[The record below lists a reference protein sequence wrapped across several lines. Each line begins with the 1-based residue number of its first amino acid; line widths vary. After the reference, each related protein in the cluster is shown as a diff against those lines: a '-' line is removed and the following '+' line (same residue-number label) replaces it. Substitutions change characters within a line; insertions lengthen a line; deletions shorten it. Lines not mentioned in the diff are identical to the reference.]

1 MKKKVLLFFATAM
14 LSVMGA
20 KADVIPSSYYSEPA
34 EGKFFIYNVSEGKF
48 LMTIGIS
55 ENYKNLQTRPQAV
68 TLTSNGDGSYKFSGN
83 KDCFIKVGH
92 YKGQWLWPSGTTT
105 DVLPWTFNVEGTK
118 TYKISATTT
127 STVSENGG
135 TKEAGTYYLINE
147 SNLGDKDDAANAG
160 VYALITPDN
169 YKTYLWDNEII
180 IPEEYYSAAPTEAGE
195 YYLYDMVNNKFL
207 NTSLRIL
214 GDTPS
219 AATFT
224 PSGENY
230 LISGSG
236 SGYLKIGVSGTQYLW
251 SDGNNTNTYWTLAKE
266 EGDSKNIFYIHTT
279 NFTETNGAV
288 KDKDMYLIGTNAS
301 STSFGF
307 SQWALITSANYT
319 AYLAAN
325 AAKANK
331 ATIAA
336 AYGDATS
343 FISNPTFDSSADG
356 WTGGARTNC
365 NTWRENGGYDYEST
379 SDNVTFSQTLSNMP
393 RGTYKL
399 VAAVRGD
406 NGTTATAQINGT
418 SGTTITNGAFD
429 TSRQQ
434 INLNGVQMPY
444 SNMGGFNTGTNALG
458 WQWATATYTLAA
470 DGDLTISFLMTGAKW
485 KGIDDVHLYYMNDGS
500 TTYAV
505 NYSDGINNS
514 SHIVTCDLQTNNPN
528 KVFTANSNIYTAT
541 SASTIMNNLR
551 VNTGWINKLV
561 LYDGYDFSI
570 PSGTRSVN
578 STLYRNIAAGSFATI
593 CCPFEITGGADG
605 TFYQPESLTSGT
617 LNFETVAGSKT
628 GGKAYLYKATNAV
641 TALTHTGDHWLAD
654 AITANGS
661 GVKMVGTYT
670 KIDAVTYDDY
680 VLSGTNLYKVNSTVT
695 LAPFRAYFEIP
706 AAEARINIAFDDN
719 QTTGISRI
727 ENSELRIQNSVYNL
741 NGQRVENATKGLYIV
756 NGKKVVLK

>member
-1 MKKKVLLFFATAM
+1 MKKKITLVMMALLA
-14 LSVMGA
+14 VMGV
-20 KADVIPSSYYSEPA
+20 KADVIPSSYYSTVG
-34 EGKFFIYNVSEGKF
+34 EGTFFIYNVTEGKF

-55 ENYKNLQTRPQAV
+55 ENYRDLQTRPQAV
-68 TLTSNGDGSYKFSGN
+68 TLTSNGDGTYKFSGD
-83 KDCFIKVGH
+83 KDCFIKVGYH
-92 YKGQWLWPSGTTT
+92 KSGQYLWQATAGNS
-105 DVLPWTFNVEGTK
+105 DILSWTFNPEGTK
-118 TYKISATTT
+118 TYKISANVT
-127 STVSENGG
+127 SQLT
-135 TKEAGTYYLINE
+135 AGTYYITNV
-147 SNLGDKDDAANAG
+147 SNLGTKDDAANAG

-169 YKTYLWDNEII
+169 YKAYLWDNDII
-180 IPEEYYSAAPTEAGE
+180 IPEEYYSAAPAETGE

-207 NTSLRIL
+207 NTASRTL

-219 AATFT
+219 TVTFT
-224 PSGENY
+224 PSGDNY

-251 SDGNNTNTYWTLAKE
+251 SDGNNTNTYWTIEPAA
-266 EGDSKNIFYIHTT
+266 GDELDVFYIHTT
-279 NFTETNGAV
+279 NFTETNAAV

-307 SQWALITSANYT
+307 SQWALITAAHYSD
-319 AYLAAN
+319 YLAAN

-356 WTGGARTNC
+356 WTGGTRTNC
-365 NTWRENGGYDYEST
+365 NTWRGNNGYDYEST

-406 NGTTATAQINGT
+406 NGTTATAQINET

-541 SASTIMNNLR
+541 SAATILNNLR
-551 VNTGWINKLV
+551 ISSGWINKLV
-561 LYDGYDFSI
+561 LYDGYEVSI
-570 PSGTRSVN
+570 PASTRSVN

-593 CCPFEITGGADG
+593 CCPFAITGGADG
-605 TFYQPESLTSGT
+605 TFYKPESLSGEGV
-617 LNFETVAGSKT
+617 LNFETVASPE
-628 GGKAYLYKATNAV
+628 GGKGYLYKASSVV
-641 TALTHTGDHWLAD
+641 TALTHTGDHWLAENVS
-654 AITANGS
+654 ANGS
-661 GVKMVGTYT
+661 GVNMVGTYS
-670 KIDAVTYDDY
+670 KIDAIGYDDY

-695 LAPFRAYFEIP
+695 LNPFRAYFTIP
-706 AAEARINIAFDDN
+706 AAESKANVIALNFDGE
-719 QTTGISRI
+719 TTGVA
-727 ENSELRIQNSVYNL
+727 EVQNEGVKSEKAYYDLSGRRVNTPKRGVY
-741 NGQRVENATKGLYIV
+741 VV
-756 NGKKVVLK
+756 DGKKVLVK